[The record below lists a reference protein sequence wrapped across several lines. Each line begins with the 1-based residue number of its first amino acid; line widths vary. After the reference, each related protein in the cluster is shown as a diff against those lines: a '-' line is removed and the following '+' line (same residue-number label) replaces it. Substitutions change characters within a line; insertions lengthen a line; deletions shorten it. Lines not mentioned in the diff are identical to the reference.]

1 MIWSQFPI
9 KKDMKVPNEPKVFD
23 QLRIEVLESCPA
35 DCPLSF
41 KAGYEFYSKTF
52 FEELTIHSNIFYD
65 LAEGTCTLDLE
76 FLKVD
81 VKQISLQHSIE
92 YYSKGHSEFLK
103 GIDFAESITFE
114 VLIFA
119 WALKPSNKAA

>member
-1 MIWSQFPI
+1 MI
-9 KKDMKVPNEPKVFD
+9 VPNDPKVFD
-23 QLRIEVLESCPA
+23 QLKNEILESCPV
-35 DCPLSF
+35 DCSLSF

-52 FEELTIHSNIFYD
+52 FEELTIHSNIFFD
-65 LAEGTCTLDLE
+65 LAEGTCILDLD

-92 YYSKGHSEFLK
+92 YYSKDHSEFLK

-114 VLIFA
+114 ILLFA
-119 WALKPSNKAA
+119 WALKPSNEAA

>member
-9 KKDMKVPNEPKVFD
+9 KKDMKVPNDPKIFD
-23 QLRIEVLESCPA
+23 QLRNEVFESCPT
-35 DCPLSF
+35 DSPLLF
-41 KAGYEFYSKTF
+41 KAGYEFYSKAF

-65 LAEGTCTLDLE
+65 LVEGTCTLDLD

-92 YYSKGHSEFLK
+92 YYSKDHSEFLK
-103 GIDFAESITFE
+103 GIEFAESITFE
-114 VLIFA
+114 ILLFA
-119 WALKPSNKAA
+119 WAMKPSTQAA